1 MTLQQALAD
10 YLAKKPI
17 PSKKEEQGGKTSQQ
31 THQADEHLTTQQRV
45 AREVV
50 RRSEA
55 ARS

>member
-1 MTLQQALAD
+1 MNLQEALAEA
-10 YLAKKPI
+10 LGKKPI
-17 PSKKEEQGGKTSQQ
+17 PSKKEEQGGKTSEQ
-31 THQADEHLTTQQRV
+31 THQAHEHLTTQQRV

>member
-1 MTLQQALAD
+1 MNLQEALAEA
-10 YLAKKPI
+10 LGKKPI
-17 PSKKEEQGGKTSQQ
+17 PSKKEEQAGETHE